1 MLKKTLLIPAVAVT
15 AFAAVIGG
23 SLAMRQ
29 ALPNLT
35 TTPAAVAST
44 VPDDTAAL
52 QSEVQKLEA
61 QYQAALATATQNNLV
76 SEVQAQ
82 NTAPA
87 TPNATHQFAID
98 EAQARELA
106 QQAVPNAEITR
117 IGLVNF
123 QGVVAWEVSFATGK
137 LYLSADS
144 GEVLHNG
151 TASQAQANGAGTG
164 SEFHPEGDDDWDDLG
179 GHHGHHG
186 GHEHSEGEFNP
197 FESHDE
203 HDD

>member
-15 AFAAVIGG
+15 AFALVAGG

-29 ALPNLT
+29 ASSNLT
-35 TTPAAVAST
+35 NTPAVAASAV
-44 VPDDTAAL
+44 PNDTSAL
-52 QSEVQKLEA
+52 QSEAQKLEA

-82 NTAPA
+82 NTTPPQPTA
-87 TPNATHQFAID
+87 TSQFAIS
-98 EAQARELA
+98 EAKARELA

-117 IGLVNF
+117 IELVNF
-123 QGVVAWEVSFATGK
+123 QGTVAWEVSFATGK

-144 GEVLHNG
+144 GEVLYDG
-151 TASQAQANGAGTG
+151 ASSQAQLGNAGTG
-164 SEFHPEGDDDWDDLG
+164 GGFHPEGDDDSDDFG
-179 GHHGHHG
+179 EHHGHHR
-186 GHEHSEGEFNP
+186 GHEGGFNP